1 MIPLTA
7 AQVMRATGSTLANA
21 ELYLPFLQG
30 ACKAYDI
37 TSPRR
42 LAGFLSQTGHESA
55 GMSTLEESLNYSV
68 EGLMRTFGPGR
79 ISEADCQQYGRRKGQ
94 PANQQM
100 IANIVYGGM
109 WGKRNLGNEFA
120 GDGWRFRGRGLKQ
133 LTGRYNYV
141 KCGEAI
147 GERDLVMYPDRLLMP
162 VNAALSAAW
171 FWQTNGCNELADAGD
186 VRALTKRI
194 NGGYNGLS
202 ERQALW
208 DTGMGVFA

>member
-7 AQVMRATGSTLANA
+7 AQVQRATGSTLANA

-37 TSPRR
+37 TSPKR
-42 LAGFLSQTGHESA
+42 LAGFLSQIGHESG
-55 GMSTLEESLNYSV
+55 GMSTLEENLNYSV

-79 ISEADCQQYGRRKGQ
+79 IGEADAQQYGRRRGQ

-109 WGKRNLGNEFA
+109 WGKRNLGNEHP
-120 GDGWRFRGRGLKQ
+120 GDGWTFRGRGLKQ
-133 LTGRYNYV
+133 LTGRSNYLR
-141 KCGEAI
+141 CGDAI
-147 GERDLVMYPDRLLMP
+147 GEKLTLWPDRLLLP

-171 FWQTNGCNELADAGD
+171 FWSANGLNELADKGD
-186 VRALTKRI
+186 VPAMTKRI
-194 NGGYNGLS
+194 NGGRNGLS
-202 ERQALW
+202 ERTALW
-208 DTGMGVFA
+208 RTGLEVFA